1 VTLEHWRV
9 PERVDDAEA
18 WMRGVAASKGR
29 PLIGAIERVHVRPW
43 STVCRATAATSDM
56 FLKVCDR
63 VQAHEPALT
72 AIVAR
77 EFPSLAPELIAR
89 HPVEPWMLLGD
100 GGTKLREARFGD
112 DLMDTWVRLL
122 PRYAAL
128 QRALADRVD
137 ELRAAGV
144 PDRGLDHLPDLLR
157 AILADEGAARPT
169 ARERIRAL
177 LPAIERSCAELAAA
191 GIGPSIDH
199 ADLHDNNVLVQGR
212 DVTIID
218 WGDAGVTH
226 PFLSLFVTFRF
237 VGQGLGVSRDAAEI
251 RRLRD
256 AYLEGWSDIAPRRT
270 LERAA
275 DGAIALGSISGALTW
290 YRIISEIDGA
300 AAASPAGMTEELD
313 RIGDAF
319 ERAPRS

>member
-1 VTLEHWRV
+1 
-9 PERVDDAEA
+9 
-18 WMRGVAASKGR
+18 MREVAAGKGR
-29 PLIGAIERVHVRPW
+29 PLTSAIERTHVRPW
-43 STVCRATAATSDM
+43 STVCRAPTATSDM

-89 HPVEPWMLLGD
+89 HPAEPWMLLGD
-100 GGTKLREARFGD
+100 GGVKLREARSGD

-122 PRYAAL
+122 PRYAEL
-128 QRALADRVD
+128 QRALAGRVD

-144 PDRGLDHLPDLLR
+144 PDRRLDHLPDLLR
-157 AILADEGAARPT
+157 AILADERAAQPV
-169 ARERIRAL
+169 ARARIRAL
-177 LPAIERSCAELAAA
+177 LPAIERSCAELAAT
-191 GIGPSIDH
+191 GIGPSIEH
-199 ADLHDNNVLVQGR
+199 ADLHDNNVLVRGR
-212 DVTIID
+212 GVTIID

-237 VGQGLGVSRDAAEI
+237 AVQGLGVGWDATEI

-256 AYLEGWSDIAPRRT
+256 AYLEGWSEVAPRRT

-275 DGAIALGSISGALTW
+275 DRAVALGSISGALTW

-300 AAASPAGMTEELD
+300 QAASPGGMTEELV

-319 ERAPRS
+319 ERLPAG